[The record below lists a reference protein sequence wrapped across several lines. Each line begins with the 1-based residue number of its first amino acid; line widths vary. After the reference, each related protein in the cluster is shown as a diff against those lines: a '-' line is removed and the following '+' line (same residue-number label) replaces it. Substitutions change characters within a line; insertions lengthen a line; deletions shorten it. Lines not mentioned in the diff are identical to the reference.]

1 MACSAQSAQ
10 IGGYFSLS
18 TTGPS
23 KGVLFFNFL
32 IVSHVATLCTFDP
45 MQVELL
51 ELFFAQ
57 LIVGMNCVLHVPTTN
72 FKNSNRF
79 DFLFLH

>member
-23 KGVLFFNFL
+23 KGVLFFNFF
-32 IVSHVATLCTFDP
+32 IVSYVVTICTFDS

-57 LIVGMNCVLHVPTTN
+57 VIVGMNCVTSWSYKLTRNT
-72 FKNSNRF
+72 SY
-79 DFLFLH
+79 

>member
-10 IGGYFSLS
+10 IGRYFSLS

-23 KGVLFFNFL
+23 KGVLFFNFF
-32 IVSHVATLCTFDP
+32 IVSHVATICTFDP

-51 ELFFAQ
+51 VLFFAQ
-57 LIVGMNCVLHVPTTN
+57 VIVGMNYVYIKIQL
-72 FKNSNRF
+72 
-79 DFLFLH
+79 

>member
-10 IGGYFSLS
+10 IGRYFSLS

-23 KGVLFFNFL
+23 KGVLFFNFF
-32 IVSHVATLCTFDP
+32 IVSHVATICTFDP
-45 MQVELL
+45 MQVDLL

-57 LIVGMNCVLHVPTTN
+57 VLVGMNCVRDVEYCYREEG
-72 FKNSNRF
+72 KNKK
-79 DFLFLH
+79 

>member
-23 KGVLFFNFL
+23 KGVLFFNFF
-32 IVSHVATLCTFDP
+32 IVSHVATICTFDP

-51 ELFFAQ
+51 ELFFCSSDCWHELCPIEDPSLKIQ
-57 LIVGMNCVLHVPTTN
+57 IEDP
-72 FKNSNRF
+72 
-79 DFLFLH
+79 FLFSKK